1 MALDYS
7 EKQDAEESNIDNPEK
22 MTVSGVTRAEQRKIY
37 NRRKREI
44 LRKKEVNFIE
54 IKYKDFDYDEQF
66 KLVRNKDKNLHILSK
81 ILKKFLKEK

>member
-1 MALDYS
+1 MIV
-7 EKQDAEESNIDNPEK
+7 N
-22 MTVSGVTRAEQRKIY
+22 GVTRAEQRKIY
-37 NRRKREI
+37 NRKKREI
-44 LRKKEVNFIE
+44 LRKKDVNFIE